1 MLTYYKDKARVVVF
15 RIVIGVIMDNYI
27 ENIILKFFNDDCSSI
42 ELEELLDFILIEE
55 NYAIFKDYVNIN
67 HFATMTLNKF
77 DKSSLINELETR
89 IKKEKRTAKIKSYKQ
104 SLLLVAAV
112 FICVFGLSY
121 LADFNKID
129 TDSKNIILTT
139 SSGQKVILDA
149 DEIQLK
155 KLDGIVET
163 KSNTLVYNKDE
174 NLETF
179 VKNTIDVPY
188 GKRFK
193 LNLSDGTLVYLNS
206 GSSFTY
212 PVSFIDGIDREV
224 FLSGEAFF
232 DVSSDSL
239 NTFKVVSTGSY
250 VEVYGTKFNFKDYQE
265 DNFSE
270 VILTEGSLGVKNTIS
285 NSETIVLR
293 PGDKAKVNYAGE
305 GVEIKEVNTM
315 LYTSWIDGR
324 IIFRDENINNMITKL
339 ERIYDVII
347 INNNDK
353 LNDEYINATILTE
366 TESIENVL
374 DYLEEIY
381 NLNYKIINNKII
393 IN

>member
-1 MLTYYKDKARVVVF
+1 MLTYYRDKARVVVF

-89 IKKEKRTAKIKSYKQ
+89 IKKEKRTNKIKSYKQ

-206 GSSFTY
+206 GSSLTY

-339 ERIYDVII
+339 ERIYDVVI

>member
-1 MLTYYKDKARVVVF
+1 
-15 RIVIGVIMDNYI
+15 MDNYI

-89 IKKEKRTAKIKSYKQ
+89 IKKEKRTNKIKSYKQ

-149 DEIQLK
+149 NEIQLK

-206 GSSFTY
+206 GSSLTY

>member
-89 IKKEKRTAKIKSYKQ
+89 IKKEKRTNKIKSYKQ

-206 GSSFTY
+206 GSSLTY

-339 ERIYDVII
+339 ERIYDVVI

>member
-1 MLTYYKDKARVVVF
+1 MLTYYKDNARVVVF

-293 PGDKAKVNYAGE
+293 PGDKAKVNYAGD

>member
-89 IKKEKRTAKIKSYKQ
+89 IKKEKRTNKIKSYKQ

-149 DEIQLK
+149 NEIQLK

-193 LNLSDGTLVYLNS
+193 LNLSDGTMVYLNS
-206 GSSFTY
+206 GSSFNY

-339 ERIYDVII
+339 ERIYDVVI

-353 LNDEYINATILTE
+353 LNNQYINATILTE

>member
-1 MLTYYKDKARVVVF
+1 MLTNYKYKARVVVF

-89 IKKEKRTAKIKSYKQ
+89 IKKEKRTTKIKSYKQ
-104 SLLLVAAV
+104 FLLVAAM

-121 LADFNKID
+121 LADFDKINA
-129 TDSKNIILTT
+129 DSKNIILTT

-174 NLETF
+174 NLESF

-250 VEVYGTKFNFKDYQE
+250 VEVYGTKFNFKDYKE

-339 ERIYDVII
+339 ERIYDVVI

-353 LNDEYINATILTE
+353 LNNEYINATILTE

-381 NLNYKIINNKII
+381 NLKYKIINNKII

>member
-1 MLTYYKDKARVVVF
+1 MLTYYKDNTRVVVF

-89 IKKEKRTAKIKSYKQ
+89 IKKEKRTNKIKSYKQ

-149 DEIQLK
+149 NEIQLN

-163 KSNTLVYNKDE
+163 KSNILVYNKDE

-206 GSSFTY
+206 GSSLTY

-339 ERIYDVII
+339 ERIYDVVI

>member
-89 IKKEKRTAKIKSYKQ
+89 IKKEKRTNKIKSYKQ

-149 DEIQLK
+149 NEIQLK

-206 GSSFTY
+206 GSSLTY

-239 NTFKVVSTGSY
+239 STFKVVSTGSY

-339 ERIYDVII
+339 ERIYDVVI

>member
-1 MLTYYKDKARVVVF
+1 MLTYYRDKARVVVF

-89 IKKEKRTAKIKSYKQ
+89 IKKEKRTNKIKSYKQ

-149 DEIQLK
+149 NEIQLK

-339 ERIYDVII
+339 ERIYDVVI

>member
-89 IKKEKRTAKIKSYKQ
+89 IKKEKRTNKIKSYKQ

-149 DEIQLK
+149 NEIQLK

-206 GSSFTY
+206 GSSLTY

>member
-1 MLTYYKDKARVVVF
+1 MLTNYKYKARVVVF

-89 IKKEKRTAKIKSYKQ
+89 IKKEKRTNKIKSYKQ

-139 SSGQKVILDA
+139 SSGQKVILDTN
-149 DEIQLK
+149 EIQLK

-206 GSSFTY
+206 GSSLTY

-339 ERIYDVII
+339 ERIYDVVI

>member
-15 RIVIGVIMDNYI
+15 IIVIGVIMDNYI

-89 IKKEKRTAKIKSYKQ
+89 IKKEKRTNKIKSYKQ

-121 LADFNKID
+121 IADFNKID

-149 DEIQLK
+149 NEIQLK

-206 GSSFTY
+206 GSSLTY

-339 ERIYDVII
+339 ERIYDVVI

>member
-89 IKKEKRTAKIKSYKQ
+89 IKKEKRTTKIKSYKQ

-339 ERIYDVII
+339 ERIYDVVI

>member
-1 MLTYYKDKARVVVF
+1 MLTYYKDKVRVVVF

-55 NYAIFKDYVNIN
+55 NYTIFKDYVNIN

-89 IKKEKRTAKIKSYKQ
+89 IKKEKRTNKIKSYKQ
-104 SLLLVAAV
+104 FLLVAAM

-149 DEIQLK
+149 NEIQLK

-206 GSSFTY
+206 GSSLTY
-212 PVSFIDGIDREV
+212 PVSFIDGMDREV

-339 ERIYDVII
+339 ERIYDVVI

>member
-89 IKKEKRTAKIKSYKQ
+89 IKKEKRTNKIKSYKQ

-139 SSGQKVILDA
+139 SSGQKVILDT

-193 LNLSDGTLVYLNS
+193 LNLFDGTLVYLNS
-206 GSSFTY
+206 GSSLTY

-339 ERIYDVII
+339 ERIYDVVI

>member
-1 MLTYYKDKARVVVF
+1 MLTYYKDNTRVVVF

-89 IKKEKRTAKIKSYKQ
+89 IKKEKRTNKIKSYKQ

-149 DEIQLK
+149 NEIQLK

-206 GSSFTY
+206 GSSLTY

-339 ERIYDVII
+339 ERIYDVVI

>member
-89 IKKEKRTAKIKSYKQ
+89 IKKEKRTNKIKSYKQ
-104 SLLLVAAV
+104 FLLVAAM

-239 NTFKVVSTGSY
+239 NTFKVTSTGSF

-339 ERIYDVII
+339 ERIYDVVI

>member
-1 MLTYYKDKARVVVF
+1 MLTYYKDKVRVVVF
-15 RIVIGVIMDNYI
+15 KIVIGVIMDNYI

-89 IKKEKRTAKIKSYKQ
+89 IKKEKRTNKIKSYKQ
-104 SLLLVAAV
+104 FLLVAAM

-149 DEIQLK
+149 NEIQLK
-155 KLDGIVET
+155 KLEGIVET

-206 GSSFTY
+206 GSSLTY

-339 ERIYDVII
+339 ERIYDVVI

-381 NLNYKIINNKII
+381 NLKYKIINNKII

>member
-1 MLTYYKDKARVVVF
+1 MLTNYKYKARVVVF

-89 IKKEKRTAKIKSYKQ
+89 IKKEKSTNKIKSYKQ

-149 DEIQLK
+149 DEIQLN

-163 KSNTLVYNKDE
+163 KSNILVYNKDE

-206 GSSFTY
+206 GSSLTY

-339 ERIYDVII
+339 ERIYDVVI

>member
-15 RIVIGVIMDNYI
+15 RIVIVVIMDNYI

-149 DEIQLK
+149 NEIQLK

-206 GSSFTY
+206 GSSLTY

-339 ERIYDVII
+339 ERIYDVVI

>member
-1 MLTYYKDKARVVVF
+1 MLTYYRDKARVVVF
-15 RIVIGVIMDNYI
+15 SILIGVIMDNYI

-149 DEIQLK
+149 NEIQLK

-206 GSSFTY
+206 GSSLTY

-339 ERIYDVII
+339 ERIYDVVI

>member
-89 IKKEKRTAKIKSYKQ
+89 IKKEKRTNKIKSYKQ

-149 DEIQLK
+149 NEIQLK

-293 PGDKAKVNYAGE
+293 PGYKAKVNYAGE

-339 ERIYDVII
+339 ERIYDVVI

>member
-89 IKKEKRTAKIKSYKQ
+89 IKKEKRTNKIKSYKQ

-121 LADFNKID
+121 IADFNKID

-149 DEIQLK
+149 NEIQLK

-193 LNLSDGTLVYLNS
+193 LNLSDGTMVYLNS

-239 NTFKVVSTGSY
+239 NTFKVVSTGSF

-293 PGDKAKVNYAGE
+293 PGYKAKVNYAGE

-339 ERIYDVII
+339 ERIYDVVI

>member
-1 MLTYYKDKARVVVF
+1 MLTNYKYKARVVVF

-193 LNLSDGTLVYLNS
+193 LNLSDGTMVYLNS

-339 ERIYDVII
+339 ERIYDVVI

-353 LNDEYINATILTE
+353 LNNEYINATILTE

-381 NLNYKIINNKII
+381 NLKYKIINNKII

>member
-1 MLTYYKDKARVVVF
+1 M
-15 RIVIGVIMDNYI
+15 IMDKYI
-27 ENIILKFFNDDCSSI
+27 ENIILKFFSDDCSST
-42 ELEELLDFILIEE
+42 ELEALLNFILIEE
-55 NYAIFKDYVNIN
+55 NYYLFKEYVNIN
-67 HFATMTLNKF
+67 HLANLAMNKF
-77 DKSSLINELETR
+77 DKKSLINELEMK
-89 IKKEKRTAKIKSYKQ
+89 IKKEKSIARNKSLKQ
-104 SLLLVAAV
+104 GLFFAAAV
-112 FICVFGLSY
+112 FICSFGL
-121 LADFNKID
+121 LNLFNLNKLELE
-129 TDSKNIILTT
+129 SKNIILTT
-139 SSGQKVILDA
+139 SIGAKVILDTE
-149 DEIQLK
+149 EIKLK
-155 KLDGIVET
+155 KLDGIVEST
-163 KSNTLVYNKDE
+163 SNTLVYNKDE
-174 NLETF
+174 NHKTF

-193 LNLSDGTLVYLNS
+193 LHLSDGTIVHLNS

-270 VILTEGSLGVKNTIS
+270 IILTEGSLGVKNTIN
-285 NSETIVLR
+285 NSETIVIK
-293 PGDKAKVNYAGE
+293 PGDRAKVNYAEAGIE
-305 GVEIKEVNTM
+305 VKEVNTV
-315 LYTSWIDGR
+315 LYTSWVEGR
-324 IIFRDENINNMITKL
+324 IIFRNENINNMITKL
-339 ERIYDVII
+339 ERIYDVVI

-353 LNDEYINATILTE
+353 LNNQYINATILTE

-381 NLNYKIINNKII
+381 NLNYQILNNKII
-393 IN
+393 IS

>member
-1 MLTYYKDKARVVVF
+1 MLTYYRDKARVVVF

-77 DKSSLINELETR
+77 DKSSLIDELETR

-293 PGDKAKVNYAGE
+293 PGNKAKVNYAGE

>member
-1 MLTYYKDKARVVVF
+1 MLTNYKYKARVVVF

-89 IKKEKRTAKIKSYKQ
+89 IKKEKRTNKIKSYKQ

-149 DEIQLK
+149 NEIQLK

-206 GSSFTY
+206 GSSLTY

-339 ERIYDVII
+339 ERIYDVVI

>member
-89 IKKEKRTAKIKSYKQ
+89 IKKEKSTNKIKSYKQ

-149 DEIQLK
+149 NEIQLK

-206 GSSFTY
+206 GSSLTY

-339 ERIYDVII
+339 ERIYDVVI

>member
-1 MLTYYKDKARVVVF
+1 MLTNYKYKARVVVF

-139 SSGQKVILDA
+139 SSCQKVILDT

-206 GSSFTY
+206 GSSLTY

-339 ERIYDVII
+339 ERIYDVVI

>member
-1 MLTYYKDKARVVVF
+1 MLTNYKYKARVVVF

-285 NSETIVLR
+285 DSETIVLR
-293 PGDKAKVNYAGE
+293 PGDKAKVNYAGD

-339 ERIYDVII
+339 ERIYDVVI

>member
-1 MLTYYKDKARVVVF
+1 MLTNYKYKARVVVF

-149 DEIQLK
+149 NEIQLK

-206 GSSFTY
+206 GSSLTY

-339 ERIYDVII
+339 ERIYDVVI

>member
-1 MLTYYKDKARVVVF
+1 MLTNYKYKARVVVF

-89 IKKEKRTAKIKSYKQ
+89 IKKEKRTNKIKSYKQ

-139 SSGQKVILDA
+139 SSGQKVIIDT

-206 GSSFTY
+206 GSSLTY

-339 ERIYDVII
+339 ERIYDVVI

-381 NLNYKIINNKII
+381 NLKYKIINNKII

>member
-89 IKKEKRTAKIKSYKQ
+89 IKKEKRTNKIKSYKQ

-149 DEIQLK
+149 NEIQLK

-193 LNLSDGTLVYLNS
+193 LNLSDGTMVYLNS

-339 ERIYDVII
+339 ERIYDVVI

>member
-89 IKKEKRTAKIKSYKQ
+89 IKKEKRTNKIKSYKQ

-139 SSGQKVILDA
+139 SSGQKVILDT

-206 GSSFTY
+206 GSSLTY

-339 ERIYDVII
+339 ERIYDVVI

>member
-1 MLTYYKDKARVVVF
+1 MLTYYRDKARVVVF

-89 IKKEKRTAKIKSYKQ
+89 IKKEKRTNKIKSYKQ

-149 DEIQLK
+149 NEIQLK

-206 GSSFTY
+206 GSSLTY

-339 ERIYDVII
+339 ERIYDVVI

>member
-1 MLTYYKDKARVVVF
+1 MLTNYKDKARVVVF

-193 LNLSDGTLVYLNS
+193 LNLSDGTMVYLNS

>member
-1 MLTYYKDKARVVVF
+1 MLTFYKDKARVVVF

-89 IKKEKRTAKIKSYKQ
+89 IKKEKRTNKIKSYKQ

-149 DEIQLK
+149 NEIQLK

-206 GSSFTY
+206 GSSLTY

-270 VILTEGSLGVKNTIS
+270 IILTEGSLGVKNTIN
-285 NSETIVLR
+285 NSETIVIK
-293 PGDKAKVNYAGE
+293 PGDKAKVNYAGVGIE
-305 GVEIKEVNTM
+305 VKEVNTV
-315 LYTSWIDGR
+315 LYTSWIEGR
-324 IIFRDENINNMITKL
+324 IIFRNENINNMITKL
-339 ERIYDVII
+339 ERIYDVVI

-353 LNDEYINATILTE
+353 LNNQYINATILTE

-381 NLNYKIINNKII
+381 NLNYQILNNKII
-393 IN
+393 IS

>member
-1 MLTYYKDKARVVVF
+1 MLTNYKYKARVVVF

-339 ERIYDVII
+339 ERIYDVVI